1 MTVAPLTVPTVRTDS
16 EAEARLSG
24 TTLTIDT
31 FGIAAAF
38 VRGLLDPQFGATELT
53 LHPRLPAELDFV
65 TQKFPVRWG
74 SAQLF
79 FTLQHGESMAVS
91 INGTACSECVPPSRQ
106 ATSTCKHHDDMSK
119 RSYVI
124 AEPTVKSVADCCDAC
139 GKLAGCVAY
148 TFAALGA
155 EPGCFLSNR

>member
-1 MTVAPLTVPTVRTDS
+1 MCADS

-124 AEPTVKSVADCCDAC
+124 AEPTVKTVADCCDAC
-139 GKLAGCVAY
+139 GKLVGCVAY